1 MIPSIFIFLP
11 IYMYANLNDVSWGTR
26 SGPQSKNTS
35 DGFFSSMKKLR
46 FSGLCD
52 VWNYILHG
60 PQEQEETDSG
70 SENPACDETD
80 TSDSDL
86 TDSSDTNMT
95 EVKLSEDQDTHY
107 SQYAVFGGVTVGHLR
122 RLKRKQRRRGQSE
135 PSEPVTEPL
144 SSDFRRRKSQH
155 SNFSFNRE
163 VSETDQMMIKYNFKK
178 LKILTKPVEETNSI
192 PGLKPEQN
200 QMIYSWIPKNSL
212 NLYSNLTISPYD
224 IEHRECNRDGSDLY
238 SWIADDASAIF
249 EVGFRELGG
258 GPSRTI
264 PLAITFHLPNFIRNQ
279 KCIFCRQLNTISGIK
294 C

>member
-60 PQEQEETDSG
+60 PQQQEETDSG

-86 TDSSDTNMT
+86 TDSSDANMT
-95 EVKLSEDQDTHY
+95 EIKLSEDQETHY

-144 SSDFRRRKSQH
+144 ASDFRAADFRRRKSQH
-155 SNFSFNRE
+155 SNLSFNRE
-163 VSETDQMMIKYNFKK
+163 VSETDQIMIKYNFKK
-178 LKILTKPVEETNSI
+178 LKILTKPVEETNSN

-200 QMIYSWIPKNSL
+200 RMIYSWIPKNSL
-212 NLYSNLTISPYD
+212 KLYSNLTISPYD

-238 SWIADDASAIF
+238 SWITDDASAIF
-249 EVGFRELGG
+249 EVAI
-258 GPSRTI
+258 T
-264 PLAITFHLPNFIRNQ
+264 LAIAFLFTKLH
-279 KCIFCRQLNTISGIK
+279 
-294 C
+294 